1 MTFLRSC
8 LFFLFPALCVNQ
20 SLCRAQLIVAHRG
33 ASHDAPENTLAAFQL
48 AWQQGSD
55 GIEGDFY
62 LTADGKIVCIHD
74 RDTERTA
81 GRKLVVEQSTLN
93 ELQKLEYGGWKDKKY
108 KGEPIPTFE
117 QVLQTVPDGKTFVIE
132 LKSKKAIAPVLAAEL
147 KRLDTKS
154 IQLLIISFDEE
165 TVMACKKLMPSTKV
179 HWLTSFD
186 NKKNGA
192 VYEPTAPQI
201 AATVRRLGAD
211 GVGMKA
217 DRAVVDAE
225 FVKQLTEGG
234 CSEFHLWTVDEI
246 DDAEFF
252 QGLGAQGITTNRPGE
267 MVNAIRNTSALAR

>member
-1 MTFLRSC
+1 MNVLRVCLVLFLAVWMD
-8 LFFLFPALCVNQ
+8 LNLCSGQ
-20 SLCRAQLIVAHRG
+20 MIVAHRG
-33 ASHDAPENTLAAFQL
+33 ASHHAPENTLAAFKL

-74 RDTERTA
+74 RDTERT
-81 GRKLVVEQSTLN
+81 GGQKLDVEQSTLN
-93 ELQKLEYGGWKDKKY
+93 ELRKLEYGGWKDTKY

-117 QVLQTVPDGKTFVIE
+117 QVLQTVPNGKTFVIE
-132 LKSKKAIAPVLAAEL
+132 LKSKQAIVPVLTAEL
-147 KRLDTKS
+147 KRLQTDS
-154 IQLLIISFDEE
+154 IKVLIISFDEQ
-165 TVMACKKLMPSTKV
+165 TVMACKKLMPATEV

-186 NKKNGA
+186 NKKNSA

-225 FVKQLTEGG
+225 FIKQLAEGG
-234 CSEFHLWTVDEI
+234 CPEFHLWTVDAI
-246 DDAEFF
+246 DDAKFF
-252 QGLGAQGITTNRPGE
+252 QRLGAVGITTNRPGE
-267 MVNAIRNTSALAR
+267 MVNAIRMTSALDR